1 MFDDTLIEILGN
13 TYNNTPLKSVWG
25 DLQDNTTTIKNN
37 GFEWDCTKLLIV
49 DKDSLFQMNFYLKI
63 ENKIYKIIKIDSLAE
78 HLEIYLFECN
88 FLNVKVNDDN
98 EMKKILINETEDKII
113 NAKDEKIVIS
123 DFILKTGDILEFDG
137 YKWIIVSQ
145 IVKDFNIYRGRIIKI
160 EDNFNVYIGDKLY
173 NFDCIIE
180 SSNNGI
186 KEGKYIITGDG
197 NLKITVQDNSL
208 INQIHEDMRIIKW
221 GYAWKVIAKSGE
233 NKGLTYIFFEKD
245 ATNSATDDIENEIAD
260 RWKYEVKHNY
270 SIETP
275 SIELNINKGNTKQL
289 SVIVKDR
296 IDSGTV
302 VVENPTI
309 MYVSGDDNIVT
320 VSNRGLITG
329 VNEGNTTITIKFE
342 NIEKIINI
350 SVSNVVELIII
361 GRDTMTL
368 DRTRE
373 YTSNIPVNWTIE
385 DINNKSGKPWATIIS
400 ETDTTAT
407 VKTTSDWIFTDDSC
421 KYFNIIATDKNNSSN
436 VIKKKIEITAY

>member
-1 MFDDTLIEILGN
+1 MNVFDTGFKEDFDYIL
-13 TYNNTPLKSVWG
+13 S
-25 DLQDNTTTIKNN
+25 TIGESITIN
-37 GFEWDCTKLLIV
+37 
-49 DKDSLFQMNFYLKI
+49 DKDIKTALITKGD
-63 ENKIYKIIKIDSLAE
+63 NKDKLINY
-78 HLEIYLFECN
+78 
-88 FLNVKVNDDN
+88 
-98 EMKKILINETEDKII
+98 KKIVTNYTIN
-113 NAKDEKIVIS
+113 
-123 DFILKTGDILEFDG
+123 TGDIVKYRDKL
-137 YKWIIVSQ
+137 WIILSEVNESRNTYKSL
-145 IVKDFNIYRGRIIKI
+145 IRELPHTIKI
-160 EDNFNVYIGDKLY
+160 YIDNTLQEIPCV
-173 NFDCIIE
+173 IE

-186 KEGKYIITGDG
+186 VEGKFIITGDG
-197 NLKITVQDNSL
+197 NLKLTLQDNT
-208 INQIHEDMRIIKW
+208 ITQKIHEGMRIIKW
-221 GYAWKVIAKSGE
+221 GYGWKVIAKTAE
-233 NKGLTYIFFEKD
+233 HKGLRYLYFEKD
-245 ATNSATDDIENEIAD
+245 ATGATDDIENEIAD

-289 SVIVKDR
+289 SVIVKDTT
-296 IDSGTV
+296 DSGTV

-350 SVSNVVELIII
+350 SVSNVVELVII

-385 DINNKSGKPWATIIS
+385 DIDNRSEKPWATITS
-400 ETDTTAT
+400 QTDTSVT
-407 VKTTSDWIFTDDSC
+407 VKTTSDWIFNDDSC
-421 KYFNIIATDKNNSSN
+421 KYFNIIAIDKNNSSN

>member
-1 MFDDTLIEILGN
+1 MNVFDTGFKEDFDYIL
-13 TYNNTPLKSVWG
+13 S
-25 DLQDNTTTIKNN
+25 TIGESITIN
-37 GFEWDCTKLLIV
+37 
-49 DKDSLFQMNFYLKI
+49 DKDIKTALITKGD
-63 ENKIYKIIKIDSLAE
+63 NKDKLINY
-78 HLEIYLFECN
+78 
-88 FLNVKVNDDN
+88 
-98 EMKKILINETEDKII
+98 KKIVTNYTIN
-113 NAKDEKIVIS
+113 
-123 DFILKTGDILEFDG
+123 TGDIVKYRDKL
-137 YKWIIVSQ
+137 WIILSEVNESRNTYKSL
-145 IVKDFNIYRGRIIKI
+145 IRELPHTIKI
-160 EDNFNVYIGDKLY
+160 YIDNTLQEIPCV
-173 NFDCIIE
+173 IE

-186 KEGKYIITGDG
+186 VEGKFIITGDG
-197 NLKITVQDNSL
+197 NLKLTLQDNT
-208 INQIHEDMRIIKW
+208 ITQKIHEGMRIIKW

-275 SIELNINKGNTKQL
+275 IELNINKGNTKQL

-350 SVSNVVELIII
+350 SVSNVVELVII

-385 DINNKSGKPWATIIS
+385 DIDNRSEKPWATITS
-400 ETDTTAT
+400 QTDTSVT
-407 VKTTSDWIFTDDSC
+407 VKTTSDWIFNDDSC